1 MALWDGK
8 GAKIDGI
15 NAKLD
20 LIYSEDGTKQAAN
33 EASLNKLLDNLAS
46 TGKMVR
52 LSNFDI
58 KYQDASGANVTAKKI
73 TDEQRQRLA
82 DYYGYVI
89 KSYMTKIPQDKQAG
103 ICKGNMEDTS
113 DPVGLW
119 TVEGKDW
126 VRNATYKSFCDA
138 LSGK

>member
-1 MALWDGK
+1 
-8 GAKIDGI
+8 
-15 NAKLD
+15 
-20 LIYSEDGTKQAAN
+20 
-33 EASLNKLLDNLAS
+33 
-46 TGKMVR
+46 
-52 LSNFDI
+52 
-58 KYQDASGANVTAKKI
+58 
-73 TDEQRQRLA
+73 
-82 DYYGYVI
+82 
-89 KSYMTKIPQDKQAG
+89 MTKIPQDKQAG